1 MTNEESNEIVKKA
14 YAAHNQTLLRASI
27 ADVNKVW
34 FDLLGEFDKTVV
46 YDTFLELTT
55 YSVYMPTPGNIRKAI
70 IEKRI
75 GRIPTGLAAW
85 GTLQKLA
92 RNAHS
97 GTYED
102 IAIHPV
108 LKMTVEEV
116 GHQAYELHTNG
127 DRELFIDTYMKVSE
141 RYQREQMKLQ

>member
-1 MTNEESNEIVKKA
+1 VKRA

-34 FDLLGEFDKTVV
+34 FDLLGEFDMTVV

-55 YSVYMPTPGNIRKAI
+55 YSVYMPTPGNVRKAI
-70 IEKRI
+70 LEKQL
-75 GRIPTGLAAW
+75 GRIPSGLAAW

-102 IAIHPV
+102 IPV
-108 LKMTVEEV
+108 HEVIKLTVAEIGNQV
-116 GHQAYELHTNG
+116 YELHTNG
-127 DRELFIDTYMKVSE
+127 DRELFIATYDKVCE
-141 RYQREQMKLQ
+141 RYQRERLRLQ